1 MAFFALPYLF
11 DPPYARTPMN
21 TTSEP
26 SSSSKCSA
34 AQSLMDGQG
43 KPNESFINLF
53 NRIITVGQAIAL
65 IVIAIAALYGVGESV
80 LSLFE
85 GQKVQIGMLLMIF
98 LYIEILSM
106 VKGSRLGTCEIP
118 IHTPIALAIVAVARY
133 LMVDVE
139 HIDALYVMYTSGA
152 ILLLVLSLWIVHKSE
167 QTKGFKKLF

>member
-1 MAFFALPYLF
+1 MSPSTENA
-11 DPPYARTPMN
+11 
-21 TTSEP
+21 
-26 SSSSKCSA
+26 SSSSLSA
-34 AQSLMDGQG
+34 ASRNNQSSG
-43 KPNESFINLF
+43 KSSERFIDLF
-53 NRIITVGQAIAL
+53 NRVITVGQAVAL
-65 IVIAIAALYGVGESV
+65 IFIAIAALYGVGESV

-106 VKGSRLGTCEIP
+106 VKGARLGTCEIP

-152 ILLLVLSLWIVHKSE
+152 ILLLVLSLWVVRKSE
-167 QTKGFKKLF
+167 RNQNFEKLY